1 MTAVARLIK
10 AKTISFTE
18 EMIKNYS
25 KLKLTEIETMLLI
38 HLYHQLDTNN
48 NLLSVKNLTL
58 KMSLNEE
65 QLSNCVIELIQK
77 GYIELVLNEGEEVFK
92 LDGTYEALARVL
104 DEQEEEDMFKNRQD
118 LLSQIVLYIE
128 TTYAKLC
135 TPADLMIINNW
146 LDLGYNF
153 QEIKRAVLDSLKAKK
168 LHLKYADAI
177 LANHKKQVERETVA
191 YDEDIKKM
199 LDEMYVKK

>member
-1 MTAVARLIK
+1 MIPIEESEEQSNWDFV
-10 AKTISFTE
+10 SHFTLE
-18 EMIKNYS
+18 NPPEG
-25 KLKLTEIETMLLI
+25 
-38 HLYHQLDTNN
+38 
-48 NLLSVKNLTL
+48 LLSTIKGSQFL
-58 KMSLNEE
+58 KPYFEFSGA
-65 QLSNCVIELIQK
+65 CA
-77 GYIELVLNEGEEVFK
+77 GCG
-92 LDGTYEALARVL
+92 
-104 DEQEEEDMFKNRQD
+104 
-118 LLSQIVLYIE
+118 E